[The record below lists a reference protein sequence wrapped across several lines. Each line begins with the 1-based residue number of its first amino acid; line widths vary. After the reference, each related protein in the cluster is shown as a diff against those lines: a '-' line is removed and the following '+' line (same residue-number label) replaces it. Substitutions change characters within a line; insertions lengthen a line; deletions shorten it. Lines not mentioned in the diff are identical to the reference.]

1 MDVMPI
7 QFVGLVLLAAA
18 GFLAFWFS
26 ILLEWNLGL
35 EDPDMNLA
43 QMIWAVSVVIMTA
56 YFVVELKSIVVLSGL
71 AMIVV
76 CANRLT
82 RMELFIFATY
92 SFALYAGSVFYKAQ
106 FVSLPWITELVGM
119 IAFGLVLVFG
129 PLLSRLEMVMVDRL
143 LIDKNEEL
151 TDALDQIRSL
161 TLKDELTNVHNRQH
175 LMDVLTQ
182 QKAMADRQ
190 SDDHFTLCFVDLD
203 FLNRVNEKFGHS
215 TGSQV
220 LAGFA
225 SIVKSILREVDCIA
239 RIGEEK
245 FVLVFGGATES
256 DALVAARR
264 IADKLI
270 ESQVSSIEPLYQS
283 LHPWE

>member
-1 MDVMPI
+1 
-7 QFVGLVLLAAA
+7 
-18 GFLAFWFS
+18 
-26 ILLEWNLGL
+26 
-35 EDPDMNLA
+35 
-43 QMIWAVSVVIMTA
+43 
-56 YFVVELKSIVVLSGL
+56 
-71 AMIVV
+71 
-76 CANRLT
+76 
-82 RMELFIFATY
+82 
-92 SFALYAGSVFYKAQ
+92 LYAGSVYYKAQ